1 MCIKRFE
8 TLTPDDKRVVMAFAD
23 GRMKMKEAAR
33 KERYAYTTVI
43 YHLTSVRAK
52 TGLDP
57 RNFHDLAQLVQAIK
71 DERKEYEQQD
81 K

>member
-1 MCIKRFE
+1 MSINGFD

-23 GRMKMKEAAR
+23 GRMNMKEAAR
-33 KERYAYTTVI
+33 KERYAYTTVM

-57 RNFHDLAQLVQAIK
+57 RNFHDLAQLVRAIK
-71 DERKEYEQQD
+71 DEREDYEQQD
-81 K
+81 E

>member
-1 MCIKRFE
+1 MPIKGFD

-23 GRMKMKEAAR
+23 GRMNMREAAR
-33 KERYAYTTVI
+33 KERYAYTTVM

-71 DERKEYEQQD
+71 DEREDYEQQD
-81 K
+81 E

>member
-1 MCIKRFE
+1 MCVKGFD

-23 GRMKMKEAAR
+23 GRMNMREAAR
-33 KERYAYTTVI
+33 KERYAYTTVM

-57 RNFHDLAQLVQAIK
+57 RNFHDLARLVEVIK
-71 DERKEYEQQD
+71 DERKEYE
-81 K
+81 